1 VRAENFTSASYQST
15 EMMHGGQGIS
25 IRWGCRVYDDGRC
38 EAMLEPRRMEALI
51 AVGKTLR

>member
-1 VRAENFTSASYQST
+1 
-15 EMMHGGQGIS
+15 MMHGGQGIS

-38 EAMLEPRRMEALI
+38 EAMLESRRMEALI